1 MRSIESSIIQRVCTF
16 SLKHRSK
23 NKTKNVVNDEK
34 RCVARVDKVPGLD
47 QACTRRKKEVG
58 GGGGGYD
65 SLCNNSA

>member
-1 MRSIESSIIQRVCTF
+1 M
-16 SLKHRSK
+16 
-23 NKTKNVVNDEK
+23 NDEK
-34 RCVARVDKVPGLD
+34 RCVARVDEVPGLD